1 MGITS
6 GLCVARAAQLS
17 LKPVRSIP
25 GRQMTRPQTRMP
37 SYGREDGGCPMTR
50 QLSPE
55 DHGVGVLGLDQQ
67 HDPAAT

>member
-1 MGITS
+1 MGIPS
-6 GLCVARAAQLS
+6 GLCVACAAQLS
-17 LKPVRSIP
+17 LKPRSVHTWP
-25 GRQMTRPQTRMP
+25 TNDKDKDEHP